1 MNLKQ
6 AVKMSFK
13 SIVTNKMRSIL
24 TMLGIIIGVGAVVI
38 MVSIIQAGN
47 KQSLAYLESMGN
59 DTLNVRAWSWGMG
72 DVSDEIYNYCAGL
85 TDLVTA
91 VTPQAQLSV
100 WEGDTTIKY
109 GTKVIDL
116 NQQEDWEKYITIYL
130 SNDQY
135 ALCNNY
141 QLSRGRD
148 LSYLDVK
155 KGSAVC
161 VLGAGAAEQLFDFVN
176 PVDKTITLCG
186 TPFRVIGVYE
196 KKDISNWPEMDNII
210 VIPVY
215 FNRTLNN
222 NQQIDSYIVKASSS
236 SATTEL
242 STRLQGF
249 LSGLI
254 GENGNYS
261 VQNPG
266 EQASNID
273 EMLVMQS
280 LIVGG
285 IAGISLLVGGIGIMN
300 IMLVTVTERTR
311 EIGIRKA
318 IGAERRSIIVQF
330 LIESA
335 MICGMGGIVGI
346 LIGYLGTM
354 IGTKLILHEV
364 MYPSVGITVGAS
376 LFSVVLGIVFGI
388 YPAAKASRL
397 QPVEALRAD

>member
-47 KQSLAYLESMGN
+47 KQSLEYLESMGN
-59 DTLNVRAWSWGMG
+59 DVLNVQAWSSGMG

-91 VTPQAQLSV
+91 VTPNAQLYR
-100 WEGDTTIKY
+100 TTVIKY
-109 GTKVIDL
+109 GSKTL
-116 NQQEDWEKYITIYL
+116 NSDEMDWDTRLNVYM

-141 QLSRGRD
+141 QLAQGRD

-155 KGSAVC
+155 KGNAVC
-161 VLGAGAAEQLFDFVN
+161 VLGSGAAEQIFDFAN
-176 PVDKTITLCG
+176 PVGKTITLNG
-186 TPFRVIGVYE
+186 TPFRVVGVYE
-196 KKDISNWPEMDNII
+196 KKGINNWPEMDNIM
-210 VIPVY
+210 VIPVA
-215 FNRTLNN
+215 FNRTMND
-222 NQQIDSYIVKASSS
+222 NQQIESYTVKAKSSTV
-236 SATTEL
+236 TTEL

-249 LSGLI
+249 LAGLI
-254 GENGNYS
+254 GENGSYY

-266 EQASNID
+266 EQASSVD

-335 MICGMGGIVGI
+335 MICGMGGIIGI
-346 LIGYLGTM
+346 LFGFLGTM
-354 IGTKLILHEV
+354 IGTKLILQEV
-364 MYPSVGITVGAS
+364 MYPNMAITIGAFV
-376 LFSVVLGIVFGI
+376 FSVALGILFGI

-397 QPVEALRAD
+397 QPVEALRAE

>member
-1 MNLKQ
+1 
-6 AVKMSFK
+6 
-13 SIVTNKMRSIL
+13 
-24 TMLGIIIGVGAVVI
+24 
-38 MVSIIQAGN
+38 
-47 KQSLAYLESMGN
+47 
-59 DTLNVRAWSWGMG
+59 
-72 DVSDEIYNYCAGL
+72 
-85 TDLVTA
+85 
-91 VTPQAQLSV
+91 
-100 WEGDTTIKY
+100 
-109 GTKVIDL
+109 
-116 NQQEDWEKYITIYL
+116 
-130 SNDQY
+130 
-135 ALCNNY
+135 
-141 QLSRGRD
+141 
-148 LSYLDVK
+148 
-155 KGSAVC
+155 
-161 VLGAGAAEQLFDFVN
+161 
-176 PVDKTITLCG
+176 
-186 TPFRVIGVYE
+186 
-196 KKDISNWPEMDNII
+196 MDNII

-222 NQQIDSYIVKASSS
+222 NQQIDSYTVKATSS

-254 GENGNYS
+254 GENGDYS

-266 EQASNID
+266 EQASSID

-318 IGAERRSIIVQF
+318 IGAERRSIVVQF

-354 IGTKLILHEV
+354 IGTKLILQEV

-376 LFSVVLGIVFGI
+376 LFSVALGVIFGI

-397 QPVEALRAD
+397 QPVEALRAE

>member
-59 DTLNVRAWSWGMG
+59 DTLNIRAWSWGMG

-91 VTPQAQLSV
+91 VTPQAQLWANDMTV
-100 WEGDTTIKY
+100 KY
-109 GTKVIDL
+109 GPKVIDI
-116 NQQEDWEKYITIYL
+116 NQQDWTERISIYM

-161 VLGAGAAEQLFDFVN
+161 VLGGGAAEQIFDFVN

-186 TPFRVIGVYE
+186 TRFRVVGVYE
-196 KKDISNWPEMDNII
+196 KKDINNWPEMDNII

-222 NQQIDSYIVKASSS
+222 NQQIDSYTVKATSS

-254 GENGNYS
+254 GENGDYS

-266 EQASNID
+266 EQASSID

-354 IGTKLILHEV
+354 IGTKLILQEV

-376 LFSVVLGIVFGI
+376 LFSVALGVIFGI

>member
-13 SIVTNKMRSIL
+13 SIITNKMRSIL

-47 KQSLAYLESMGN
+47 KQSLEYYESMGN
-59 DTLNVRAWSWGMG
+59 DTLNVTAWSWGMG
-72 DVSDEIYNYCAGL
+72 DVSNEIYNYCAGL
-85 TDLVTA
+85 TSLVTA
-91 VTPQAQLSV
+91 VTPQAQLWTNDMTV
-100 WEGDTTIKY
+100 KY
-109 GTKVIDL
+109 GPKVIDI
-116 NQQEDWEKYITIYL
+116 NQQNWENRINIYM

-135 ALCNNY
+135 ALCNGY
-141 QLSRGRD
+141 QIARGRD

-155 KGSAVC
+155 KGAAVC
-161 VLGAGAAEQLFDFVN
+161 VLGSKAAEQLFDFVN

-186 TPFRVIGVYE
+186 TRFRVVGVYE
-196 KKDISNWPEMDNII
+196 ERGLSSMPRLDNII

-215 FNRTLNN
+215 FNRTMNN
-222 NQQIDSYIVKASSS
+222 NQQIDTYTVKAASSEV
-236 SATTEL
+236 TTEL
-242 STRLQGF
+242 ATRLQGF

-254 GENGNYS
+254 GENGNYY
-261 VQNPG
+261 VENPG
-266 EQASNID
+266 ETANSID

-318 IGAERRSIIVQF
+318 IGAERKSIIVQF

-354 IGTKLILHEV
+354 IGTKLILQEV

-397 QPVEALRAD
+397 QPVEALRAE